1 MRRLL
6 SCACG
11 GFLCWWAASC
21 AVGPDYK
28 RPEVSALTPGD
39 WHWKQA
45 EPGDAVAK
53 GEWWK
58 LFHDPILDGLE
69 SNALAGNQD
78 LRAAVARVD
87 QARAAARME
96 RSQFFPEVSLD
107 PSFSRQRTTGHL
119 PTPIP
124 FKVPAAYFNTYSAP
138 LDLSYEVDLWGRVRR
153 SFAAARAQA
162 QGSVSDYQNVLLTL
176 TADIAVDYFLLR
188 SQDGQIAAL
197 RRTVEA
203 RKDSVALL
211 NARFSAGATAEIDL
225 VRARTELATAKG
237 ELADSIRQR
246 AETANAL
253 ALLCGKPA
261 SSFAI
266 AEQQTAGSP
275 PAAPIALPSSV
286 LERRPDIA
294 AAERSLAAKNEQIGV
309 ARAAYFPVLRLTGQA
324 GFLSAEAQNVFSWD
338 SRVWSIGPS
347 VSLPLFNGGR
357 TRAEVKQAEGAYE
370 EGVASYRQT
379 VLRAFKE
386 VEDCLAQIALWDE
399 QNTAQ
404 DEALAS
410 TRKVAALARA
420 RFNAGTSSYLEV
432 IDAERD
438 ALAQERQQ
446 ALLQGERFG
455 ASVRLIKALGGGW
468 NDNQFISSYR

>member
-1 MRRLL
+1 M
-6 SCACG
+6 
-11 GFLCWWAASC
+11 
-21 AVGPDYK
+21 
-28 RPEVSALTPGD
+28 TPGN

-45 EPGDAVAK
+45 EPGDAVPK
-53 GEWWK
+53 GEWWR
-58 LFHDPILDGLE
+58 LFHDPILDDLE

-87 QARAAARME
+87 QARAAARLE

-124 FKVPAAYFNTYSAP
+124 FKVPAATFDTYSAP
-138 LDLSYEVDLWGRVRR
+138 LDISYEVDLWGRVRR
-153 SFAAARAQA
+153 AFAAARAQA

-176 TADIAVDYFLLR
+176 NGDVAVDYFLLR
-188 SQDGQIAAL
+188 SQDSQMAAL
-197 RRTVEA
+197 RRTIQLRQE
-203 RKDSVALL
+203 SVALL
-211 NARFSAGATAEIDL
+211 SARYSAGTIGETDL
-225 VRARTELATAKG
+225 VRARTELATARG
-237 ELADSIRQR
+237 DLADLTRQR

-261 SSFAI
+261 SLFEI
-266 AEQQTAGSP
+266 AEQPSIGP
-275 PAAPIALPSSV
+275 PPKAPIALPSSV

-294 AAERSLAAKNEQIGV
+294 SAERSLVAKCEQIGV

-324 GFLSAEAQNVFSWD
+324 GFLSADAKDLFSWD

-357 TRAEVKQAEGAYE
+357 TRSEVKQAEGAYE
-370 EGVASYRQT
+370 EGVAGYRQT

-386 VEDCLAQIALWDE
+386 VEDSLAQIVLWDE
-399 QNTAQ
+399 QNAAQ
-404 DEALAS
+404 NDALDSA
-410 TRKVAALARA
+410 RKVAVLARA
-420 RFNAGTSSYLEV
+420 RYQAGAISYLEV

-438 ALAQERQQ
+438 VLAQERQQ
-446 ALLQGERFG
+446 ASLQGERFG
-455 ASVRLIKALGGGW
+455 AAVRLIKALGGGW
-468 NDNQFISSYR
+468 TEANVGKLGSGRP